1 VCPRWK
7 VNTLIRLVS
16 GARMGRQ
23 RRERRPYRPMQRIR
37 YPEIIALVEPI
48 RKHRRCGISNRLR
61 ERCHATATANK
72 PPRLKTNHFESG
84 STTALSIRETGV
96 FDCPAPMTR
105 LLAIPLIIV
114 IGTSLQAKPQS
125 CCDPSMDG
133 QCDHS
138 RAPRHTSEPGSPCQ
152 PVFTSCETVC
162 LTEHNTAATF
172 ARSQQFT
179 RNTASLVP
187 PRTLLTP
194 ETFAAPCFAWRESCA
209 RVNSAKLFL
218 LNCALVI

>member
-1 VCPRWK
+1 MCARWK

-16 GARMGRQ
+16 GARLGRQ

-48 RKHRRCGISNRLR
+48 RKHRPCGISNRLR

-84 STTALSIRETGV
+84 STTAFSFPETGD
-96 FDCPAPMTR
+96 FDCPAPMNR
-105 LLAIPLIIV
+105 LLAIPLIIL
-114 IGTSLQAKPQS
+114 IGTSLPAEPQS
-125 CCDPSMDG
+125 CCDPSTDG

-138 RAPRHTSEPGSPCQ
+138 RAPQHTSEPGSACQ

-172 ARSQQFT
+172 ARSQRLT
-179 RNTASLVP
+179 RDKVSLVP
-187 PRTLLTP
+187 PRALLMP
-194 ETFAAPCFAWRESCA
+194 ETFVAAGCAWRDSRD

-218 LNCALVI
+218 LHCALVI